1 MFTLFDSFQGSCE
14 HDSMLRNNRL
24 RVCVCVGNGRDVDR
38 EKTLMKRPSYKEQL
52 NTSARLT
59 ASQHCPV
66 DVPGPK
72 WQVQVTLQ
80 LCLFTLDKVGFERIC

>member
-1 MFTLFDSFQGSCE
+1 
-14 HDSMLRNNRL
+14 
-24 RVCVCVGNGRDVDR
+24 
-38 EKTLMKRPSYKEQL
+38 MKRPSYKEQL

-72 WQVQVTLQ
+72 WHVQITLQ